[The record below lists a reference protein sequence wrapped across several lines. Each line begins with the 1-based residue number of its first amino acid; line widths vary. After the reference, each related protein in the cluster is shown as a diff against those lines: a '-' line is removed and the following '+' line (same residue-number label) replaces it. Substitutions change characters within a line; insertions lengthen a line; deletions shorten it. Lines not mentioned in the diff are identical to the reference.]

1 MKASVADYEAY
12 RFTRPDGERLGRA
25 LLEQEYDVDDGDIRS
40 RLDLSH
46 IPWFDSN
53 KDENLIRLNQWLQ
66 KALKHTPEEKK
77 RREDA
82 EQDPSLEMD
91 LASPENRVYVQK
103 LIQEAALFLEEELEV
118 ALPSAIKKEIKDLCI
133 SRQHIL
139 KFVKRAHVFQGK
151 GVSGPVICALLKIA
165 DCFHDYELN
174 PKLQKL
180 EAKTE
185 SFADWLAEQTNSGR
199 ERKEMG
205 KRRTTTKKL
214 APEEFEHLSSPFA
227 ISFEGGTFRLR
238 GMYWNNKGEKRIIG
252 KLLRKVSDTPGSIVK
267 DGIRTRIFV
276 EEKDKDS
283 AVAWVE
289 ALGFHQKA
297 SSNTSGGEGRKE
309 VSLKGAFQGTPAE
322 IQVLTW
328 KEYEKG
334 ESGVQHHDIYEA
346 IQNFLVFTRLF
357 ASVPDQRYEK
367 KIKELSA
374 KTGVS
379 EKRIRERFGQ
389 FFFKNKGQRKWHSYE
404 YESRLWR
411 SNLLPGCRFDQLIGN
426 FIVENKDHPLL
437 RGLQDHDWTYLFEEK
452 TFPSHFSEETC
463 RAVLSFFSSKKGLP
477 VHLLQRLELCLELSS
492 EEFEQVFEN
501 SNLPSKTTLERAEE
515 IIDLLRVRN
524 KAVSKDLFTALETKL
539 KVMREVS
546 LS

>member
-12 RFTRPDGERLGRA
+12 RFTHPQGEQLGRT
-25 LLEQEYDVDDGDIRS
+25 LLEQEDDVDDGDIRS

-46 IPWFDSN
+46 IPWLDPN
-53 KDENLIRLNQWLQ
+53 KDENIIQLNHWLQ

-77 RREDA
+77 RREK
-82 EQDPSLEMD
+82 EGQDPSLEMD
-91 LASPENRVYVQK
+91 LTIPENRIYVQK

-118 ALPSAIKKEIKDLCI
+118 SLPSAIKKEIKDLHH
-133 SRQHIL
+133 SHQNIL
-139 KFVKRAHVFQGK
+139 KFVKKAHVFQGK
-151 GVSGPVICALLKIA
+151 GASGPVVCALLKVA
-165 DCFHDYELN
+165 DCFHDYKLN
-174 PKLQKL
+174 PKLQEL
-180 EAKTE
+180 EEKTE

-199 ERKEMG
+199 EREEMG

-214 APEEFEHLSSPFA
+214 TPEEFEQLSSPLA

-276 EEKDKDS
+276 EEKDKAS
-283 AVAWVE
+283 AVKWVE
-289 ALGFHQKA
+289 ALGFQQKA

-309 VSLKGAFQGTPAE
+309 VSLKGSFQGTPAE

-328 KEYEKG
+328 QEYEKG

-357 ASVPDQRYEK
+357 ASIPDQRYNK
-367 KIKELSA
+367 KIKELSV

-426 FIVENKDHPLL
+426 FIVENKGNPLL
-437 RGLQDHDWTYLFEEK
+437 GGLQDHDWRYLFEERN
-452 TFPSHFSEETC
+452 FPSN
-463 RAVLSFFSSKKGLP
+463 LSTEQSNCMLKFLKHKKGIP
-477 VHLLQRLELCLELSS
+477 AHLMAS
-492 EEFEQVFEN
+492 
-501 SNLPSKTTLERAEE
+501 
-515 IIDLLRVRN
+515 
-524 KAVSKDLFTALETKL
+524 LETKL
-539 KVMREVS
+539 KVRQQIEN
-546 LS
+546 